1 VSNTAFSPVLLAAV
15 AIGSAI
21 GGVARYLMTLVA
33 QPRDTAFPVG
43 TLAVNILGCFL
54 IGVFAQYSLSGD
66 RLSPEMRVLL
76 ISGFCGGFTT
86 FSTFSFESLELF
98 QAGAWPRAALYC
110 IASVASGLAAV
121 WAGTAAVRMTMGT
134 PA

>member
-1 VSNTAFSPVLLAAV
+1 MSSTPVSPALLAAV
-15 AIGSAI
+15 AFGSAI
-21 GGVARYLMTLVA
+21 GGVARYLMTVMA
-33 QPRDTAFPVG
+33 QPRGTTFPVG
-43 TLAVNILGCFL
+43 TLTVNILGCFL

-86 FSTFSFESLELF
+86 FSTFSFESLELI
-98 QAGAWPRAALYC
+98 QAGAWPRAALYTL
-110 IASVASGLAAV
+110 ASVATGLAAV
-121 WAGTAAVRMTMGT
+121 WAGTAAVRATMGT